1 MRLVQFRYRKCKSNR
16 INLGVEIEKGGDVID
31 LKAETGASSLVEWL
45 ETSEN
50 DVVETARR

>member
-16 INLGVEIEKGGDVID
+16 INLGVEIERGGDVID
-31 LKAETGASSLVEWL
+31 LKPETGASSLVEWL

-50 DVVETARR
+50 EVLETAKR